1 MNYPPHPRSEAWGL
15 RVEILKKVEA
25 FPPVF
30 GKADPRVFQ
39 GDSSYLAQVF
49 NLTLLCMEEYVIEPK
64 SVQFLVQ
71 HGFNFNRQ
79 YAQGIPYHKGNDKVG
94 LPIPLTLSSIPPWF
108 ISCSIGLGD
117 ICVSMGSPLVTR
129 LGKGDIGGRVAWG

>member
-1 MNYPPHPRSEAWGL
+1 ML
-15 RVEILKKVEA
+15 R
-25 FPPVF
+25 FPSSFLIGQVLL
-30 GKADPRVFQ
+30 VFQ
-39 GDSSYLAQVF
+39 GENSYLTQVF

-94 LPIPLTLSSIPPWF
+94 LQLL
-108 ISCSIGLGD
+108 
-117 ICVSMGSPLVTR
+117 
-129 LGKGDIGGRVAWG
+129 

>member
-1 MNYPPHPRSEAWGL
+1 ML
-15 RVEILKKVEA
+15 RFSSSFLIGQVLL
-25 FPPVF
+25 
-30 GKADPRVFQ
+30 VFQ
-39 GDSSYLAQVF
+39 GENSYLTQVF

-94 LPIPLTLSSIPPWF
+94 LQLL
-108 ISCSIGLGD
+108 
-117 ICVSMGSPLVTR
+117 
-129 LGKGDIGGRVAWG
+129 